1 MGIGTGFGDERM
13 AIKNII
19 DAKPNQIDITQYEH

>member
-1 MGIGTGFGDERM
+1 MGIGAGFGDERV

-19 DAKPNQIDITQYEH
+19 DAKPNLLDIDQYEY